1 MQRTLSAFPWIV
13 SCDTLKTEDLLV
25 KFWSAAE
32 QAAQIMTPGLPFA
45 ANHRSIAASLE
56 HFVGED
62 SNADHWND
70 EAAAQLLDDLTEA
83 LQGYAPVGFYF
94 GASVGDG
101 ACFGFWLTDDWDEV
115 MRTLGMED
123 EDPAAWASLIAELDN
138 DGIDPGNFDDAYCG
152 QVEGW
157 NEDQAGA
164 DYAQQLADELGL
176 PDNLNGTGTWPMSCI
191 DWAQAWQELQMGD
204 GYRLH
209 QLNGG
214 DGLSWLVFR
223 VV

>member
-1 MQRTLSAFPWIV
+1 MQRTLSDFPWIV

-62 SNADHWND
+62 SNADHWDD
-70 EAAAQLLDDLTEA
+70 EAAAQLLDDVAEA

-101 ACFGFWLTDDWDEV
+101 ACFGFWLTDDWCEV
-115 MRTLGMED
+115 METLGFQD
-123 EDPAAWASLIAELDN
+123 DDPTGWASLIAELDN
-138 DGIDPGNFDDAYCG
+138 DGIDPENFQDSYQG
-152 QVEGW
+152 KTEGID
-157 NEDQAGA
+157 EDRAGA
-164 DYAQQLADELGL
+164 EYAQRLAEEMDPGFDL
-176 PDNLNGTGTWPMSCI
+176 DRTGSIPWPHRHV
-191 DWAQAWQELQMGD
+191 DWAAAWEELRVGD

-209 QLNGG
+209 SIGGG
-214 DGLSWLVFR
+214 DWLVFR
-223 VV
+223 AV

>member
-1 MQRTLSAFPWIV
+1 MQRTLSTFPWIV

-25 KFWSAAE
+25 KYWSAAE
-32 QAAQIMTPGLPFA
+32 QAAQIMTPGLSFA
-45 ANHRSIAASLE
+45 ANHRTLAASLE

-70 EAAAQLLDDLTEA
+70 EVAAQLLDDVTEA
-83 LQGYAPVGFYF
+83 LQGYAPVGFSF

-101 ACFGFWLTDDWDEV
+101 ACFGFWLDEDWAEV

-191 DWAQAWQELQMGD
+191 DWAQAWRELQMGD

-223 VV
+223 AA

>member
-25 KFWSAAE
+25 KYWGAAE

-45 ANHRSIAASLE
+45 ANHRTLAASLE

-70 EAAAQLLDDLTEA
+70 EAAAQLLDDMAEA
-83 LQGYAPVGFYF
+83 LQGYAPVGFSF

-101 ACFGFWLTDDWDEV
+101 ACFGFWLDEDWAEV

-176 PDNLNGTGTWPMSCI
+176 PDNLNGTGAWPMSCI
-191 DWAQAWQELQMGD
+191 DWAEAWRELQMGD

-223 VV
+223 AV

>member
-1 MQRTLSAFPWIV
+1 MQRTLSDFPWIV

-70 EAAAQLLDDLTEA
+70 EAAAQLLDDVAEA
-83 LQGYAPVGFYF
+83 LQSYAPVGFSF

-101 ACFGFWLTDDWDEV
+101 ACFGFWLDESWAAALEHFGFGNDDP
-115 MRTLGMED
+115 TG
-123 EDPAAWASLIAELDN
+123 WASLIAELDN
-138 DGIDPGNFDDAYCG
+138 DGIDPDTAEDSYCG
-152 QVEGW
+152 RAEGVT
-157 NEDQAGA
+157 EERAGA
-164 DYAQQLADELGL
+164 DYAQQLAEDLGVRL
-176 PDNLNGTGTWPMSCI
+176 DKVEWPHNCI
-191 DWAQAWQELQMGD
+191 DWDNAWDVLVMGD
-204 GYRLH
+204 NYRLH
-209 QLNGG
+209 SIGGG
-214 DGLSWLVFR
+214 DWLVFR
-223 VV
+223 AV